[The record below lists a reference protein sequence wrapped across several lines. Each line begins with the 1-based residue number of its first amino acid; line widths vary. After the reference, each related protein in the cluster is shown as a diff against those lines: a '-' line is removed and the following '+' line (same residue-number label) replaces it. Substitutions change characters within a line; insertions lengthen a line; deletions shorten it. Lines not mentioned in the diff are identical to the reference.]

1 MSCPVIVS
9 VDDVG
14 VLNQFNGSAIAVFRS
29 RGALRSTQNQRH
41 SRESG
46 NPTPSAALR
55 GNVARRVPAFA
66 GMTEKKVPRGA
77 SVLRLRRLAF
87 LGGAA
92 DDIVDPRAP
101 PPSSRA
107 PPVHTT
113 LQGPRGP
120 VHGRANPR

>member
-66 GMTEKKVPRGA
+66 GMTKTKVPRGA
-77 SVLRLRRLAF
+77 SVRSEENTSEL
-87 LGGAA
+87 
-92 DDIVDPRAP
+92 
-101 PPSSRA
+101 PSLMRIA
-107 PPVHTT
+107 TAG
-113 LQGPRGP
+113 LCLEKKKERK
-120 VHGRANPR
+120 

>member
-1 MSCPVIVS
+1 MRISDWS
-9 VDDVG
+9 SDVCSSD
-14 VLNQFNGSAIAVFRS
+14 L
-29 RGALRSTQNQRH
+29 RH

-87 LGGAA
+87 LGGEA
-92 DDIVDPRAP
+92 DEIVERRERRRRACARRDPDLL
-101 PPSSRA
+101 
-107 PPVHTT
+107 V
-113 LQGPRGP
+113 GPRGP
-120 VHGRANPR
+120 FPGGEDAGWRRGAARGEPTGRA

>member
-77 SVLRLRRLAF
+77 SELRLRRLAF
-87 LGGAA
+87 LGGEA
-92 DDIVDPRAP
+92 DEIFERRERRPRDK
-101 PPSSRA
+101 SEG
-107 PPVHTT
+107 HTSELRT
-113 LQGPRGP
+113 LITISYS
-120 VHGRANPR
+120 